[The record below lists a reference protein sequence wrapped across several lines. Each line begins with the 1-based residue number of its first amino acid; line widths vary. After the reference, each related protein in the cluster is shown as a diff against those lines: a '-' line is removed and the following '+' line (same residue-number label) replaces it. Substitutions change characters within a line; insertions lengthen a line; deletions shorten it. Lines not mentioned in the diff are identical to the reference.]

1 MRTDVV
7 YVTEKSIIED
17 MIKEG
22 IEELTMFI
30 TAYVDSADNYQKY
43 GYTVEDVG
51 NGYYQEQNELQDYTK
66 TFNLS
71 LTV

>member
-17 MIKEG
+17 MVKEG

-43 GYTVEDVG
+43 GYTVEDVD
-51 NGYYQEQNELQDYTK
+51 NGYYQGQNELQDYTK
-66 TFNLS
+66 TFNLP
-71 LTV
+71 LTI

>member
-1 MRTDVV
+1 
-7 YVTEKSIIED
+7 
-17 MIKEG
+17 
-22 IEELTMFI
+22 MFI

-43 GYTVEDVG
+43 GYTVEDVD

-66 TFNLS
+66 TFNVS